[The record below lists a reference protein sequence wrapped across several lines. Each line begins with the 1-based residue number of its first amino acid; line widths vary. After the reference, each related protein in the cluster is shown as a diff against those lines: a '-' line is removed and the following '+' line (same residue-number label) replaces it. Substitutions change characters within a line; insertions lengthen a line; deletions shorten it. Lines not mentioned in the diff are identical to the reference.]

1 MKTFLVILGG
11 LLGIIVGAIMLSIGD
26 EYTTFQTR
34 FLLKLVGLLF
44 FIGAVFFV
52 QRYWSSLK

>member
-1 MKTFLVILGG
+1 MKTFLVILVG
-11 LLGIIVGAIMLSIGD
+11 LIGIIAGAILLSIGD
-26 EYTTFQTR
+26 ENTTFQTR
-34 FLLKLVGLLF
+34 FILKLVGLLL